1 MIWSQNYAPIG
12 NLAWSA
18 LVAAIP
24 VATLL
29 CLLAFW
35 HVRAHV
41 AALAGLLAALALAVL
56 VYHMPTGLA
65 LMSAT
70 YGAAFG
76 LFPIGWIVLNAI
88 FVYQLSV
95 ESGQFT
101 VLQHQVAGL
110 SSDRRIQA
118 LLVAFS
124 FGAFIEGAAG
134 FGAPVA
140 ITAALMIGLG
150 FHPLQAA
157 KLALIGN
164 TAPVAF
170 GALGT
175 PLLTL
180 AKVTGLDLQQL
191 SSMVGRQ
198 LGLMSIIVPFWLVAA
213 QSGLRSMLGVWPACL
228 VTGVSFGATQFL
240 VSNFHGPWLVGIT
253 SAFVSMACLVVLLK
267 LWKPAQERAVNGKFG
282 SATEL
287 CSTGLSSP
295 SVANCCWAA
304 GDPPAPLLRGE
315 GRGEGS
321 HSSQTPWKAWLPW
334 ILLSVFV
341 FIWGLPPVK
350 NFLNHLFAPNIPVP
364 WLDNSVQRMPPIV
377 PAPVAERAVFAFN
390 ALSATG
396 TALLLAGVLSGL
408 CLGFSPTQLFA
419 VYIRTLR
426 SVRISLLTI
435 ALMLGLGFTTRYSGS
450 DTTLGLALAST
461 GVLFPF
467 FSPLIG
473 WLGVAL
479 TGSDTS
485 SNVLFGNLQQV
496 TAQRLNLSPVLMASA
511 NSSGGVMGKMID
523 AQSIVVASVATG
535 GHPKSPDAGTV
546 LRSVFWHSLAL
557 AILIGI
563 LVMLQAYLV
572 H

>member
-1 MIWSQNYAPIG
+1 MTWSQHYAPLGSIS
-12 NLAWSA
+12 LSA
-18 LVAAIP
+18 LVAVLP

-29 CLLAFW
+29 GLLAFW
-35 HVRAHV
+35 HVRAHL
-41 AALAGLLAALALAVL
+41 AAMAGLLIAFAIAVSVYRMPLRLAV
-56 VYHMPTGLA
+56 
-65 LMSAT
+65 MSMT

-88 FVYQLSV
+88 FIYHISV
-95 ESGQFT
+95 ESGQFS
-101 VLQHQVAGL
+101 VLKHQVAGL

-118 LLVAFS
+118 LLVAFC

-140 ITAALMIGLG
+140 ISAALMIGLG
-150 FHPLQAA
+150 FHPLEAA

-180 AKVTGLDLQQL
+180 AKVTGLDLQAL
-191 SSMVGRQ
+191 SAMAGRQ
-198 LGLMSIIVPFWLVAA
+198 LGLMSIIVPFWLVVA
-213 QSGLRSMLGVWPACL
+213 QAGWRGMLEVWPACL
-228 VTGVSFGATQFL
+228 VTGLSFGTSQFL
-240 VSNFHGPWLVGIT
+240 VSNLHGPWLVGII
-253 SAFVSMACLVVLLK
+253 SAFVSMGSLVALMRF
-267 LWKPAQERAVNGKFG
+267 WKPVQEGMGDNEHQPESEAIG
-282 SATEL
+282 SLADSE
-287 CSTGLSSP
+287 
-295 SVANCCWAA
+295 AA
-304 GDPPAPLLRGE
+304 PY
-315 GRGEGS
+315 
-321 HSSQTPWKAWLPW
+321 PWKPWLPW
-334 ILLSVFV
+334 ILLSVLVFV
-341 FIWGLPPVK
+341 WGLPSMK
-350 NFLNHLFAPNIPVP
+350 NTLNMLFSPNIPVP

-377 PAPVAERAVFAFN
+377 PSPTAEHATFTFN

-396 TALLLAGVLSGL
+396 TALLLAGVFSGFF
-408 CLGFSPTQLFA
+408 LGFSPARLFGL
-419 VYIRTLR
+419 YWRTLL

-435 ALMLGLGFTTRYSGS
+435 ALMLALGFTTRYSGT

-461 GVLFPF
+461 GILFPF

-496 TAQRLNLSPVLMASA
+496 TAQRLNLSPILTASA

-535 GHPKSPDAGTV
+535 GHTKSPDAGTV

-557 AILIGI
+557 ATLVGI
-563 LVMLQAYLV
+563 MVVLQAYV
-572 H
+572 WPS

>member
-1 MIWSQNYAPIG
+1 MTWSQNYAPLG
-12 NLAWSA
+12 SVAASA
-18 LVAAIP
+18 LLAALP

-29 CLLAFW
+29 GLLAFW
-35 HVRAHV
+35 HVRAHL
-41 AALAGLLAALALAVL
+41 AALAGLLVAGAIAVLIYHMPVTLALA
-56 VYHMPTGLA
+56 
-65 LMSAT
+65 SAA
-70 YGAAFG
+70 YGGAFG

-88 FVYQLSV
+88 FVYHLSV
-95 ESGQFT
+95 ETGQFST
-101 VLQHQVAGL
+101 LQRQVAGL
-110 SSDRRIQA
+110 SADRRIQA
-118 LLVAFS
+118 LLVAFC

-180 AKVTGLDLQQL
+180 AKVTGLDLQAL
-191 SSMVGRQ
+191 SAMVGRQ
-198 LGLMSIIVPFWLVAA
+198 LGLMSVIVPFWLVAA
-213 QSGLRSMLGVWPACL
+213 QCGWRGMLGIWPACL
-228 VTGVSFGATQFL
+228 VAGLSFGTTQFL
-240 VSNFHGPWLVGIT
+240 VSNFHGPWLVGII
-253 SAFVSMACLVVLLK
+253 SAFASMGALVLL
-267 LWKPAQERAVNGKFG
+267 LAFWKPRPGFN
-282 SATEL
+282 
-287 CSTGLSSP
+287 SSLPTDSPQPSPDLADPP
-295 SVANCCWAA
+295 SVAASVPGAAAA
-304 GDPPAPLLRGE
+304 GTGSRLSPEPA
-315 GRGEGS
+315 
-321 HSSQTPWKAWLPW
+321 WKPWLPW

-341 FIWGLPPVK
+341 FLWGIPNVK
-350 NFLNHLFAPNIPVP
+350 NFLNSLFAPNLSVP
-364 WLDNSVQRMPPIV
+364 WLDNHVQRMPPVV
-377 PAPVAERAVFAFN
+377 PVPTVEGATFAFN

-396 TALLLAGVLSGL
+396 TALLLAGVVSGL
-408 CLGFSPTQLFA
+408 CLGLSPVRLLGLYWQT
-419 VYIRTLR
+419 IR
-426 SVRISLLTI
+426 SVRLSLITISL
-435 ALMLGLGFTTRYSGS
+435 MLALGFTTRYSGT

-461 GVLFPF
+461 GWLFPF

-535 GHPKSPDAGTV
+535 GDPRSPDAGTI

-557 AILIGI
+557 AILIGL
-563 LVMLQAYLV
+563 LVLIQAYA
-572 H
+572 

>member
-1 MIWSQNYAPIG
+1 MTWAQNYTPLGSLPLSAF
-12 NLAWSA
+12 LAA
-18 LVAAIP
+18 LP

-29 CLLAFW
+29 ALLAFW
-35 HVRAHV
+35 HVRAHL
-41 AALAGLLAALALAVL
+41 AALAGLGVAVL
-56 VYHMPTGLA
+56 ISVAVYRMPSTLA
-65 LMSAT
+65 FMSVT

-88 FVYQLSV
+88 FIYQLSV
-95 ESGQFT
+95 ESGQFS
-101 VLQHQVAGL
+101 VLQQQVAGL

-140 ITAALMIGLG
+140 ITGALMIGLG
-150 FHPLQAA
+150 FHPLEAA

-191 SSMVGRQ
+191 SAMVGRQ
-198 LGLMSIIVPFWLVAA
+198 LGLMSMLVPFWLVAA
-213 QSGLRSMLGVWPACL
+213 QSGWRAMLGVWPACL

-240 VSNFHGPWLVGIT
+240 VSNFHGPWLVGII
-253 SAFVSMACLVVLLK
+253 SAFVSMASLLALLK
-267 LWKPAQERAVNGKFG
+267 LWKPKAWERSDPVEDFN
-282 SATEL
+282 
-287 CSTGLSSP
+287 P
-295 SVANCCWAA
+295 PIPA
-304 GDPPAPLLRGE
+304 GERPAEPRARPG
-315 GRGEGS
+315 
-321 HSSQTPWKAWLPW
+321 TPWKAWLPW
-334 ILLSVFV
+334 VFLSVFV
-341 FIWGLPPVK
+341 FVWGLPPVK
-350 NFLNHLFAPNIPVP
+350 NFLNMLFSPNLSVP
-364 WLDNSVQRMPPIV
+364 WLDNAVERMPPIV
-377 PAPVAERAVFAFN
+377 STPVAERAVFAFN

-408 CLGFSPTQLFA
+408 CLGFRPARLA
-419 VYIRTLR
+419 VLYGRTLW
-426 SVRISLLTI
+426 SVRTSLLTI
-435 ALMLGLGFTTRYSGS
+435 AVMLGLGFTTRYSGT

-461 GVLFPF
+461 GWLFPF

-496 TAQRLNLSPVLMASA
+496 TAQRLNLPPVLMASS

-557 AILIGI
+557 AVIVGL
-563 LVMLQAYLV
+563 LVMIQAYVL
-572 H
+572 HS